1 LDFSVGR
8 KAANKA
14 MERMKKGISSFL
26 GWIKPPNTILFFGAI
41 FLLGILYLTLFRL
54 GFLLKYKN
62 LCSGIPLTIIL
73 KSFLIGARFDIL
85 VISYIFI
92 PLFIIGSLPLV
103 GMGRLKITRI
113 VIETILFTVFAFI
126 FLLSLID
133 IEYYGEFGTHLSH
146 WAFEYLDQM
155 GMVFYSISS
164 NYPVIP
170 YLLLWGALTFI
181 FIWWGITLSKKIF
194 KRINKGKILSQILY
208 FVLICALLAL
218 GARGRLGLAPFNWGV
233 AYFSEYD
240 FANQLALNGVYTLGT
255 SLQDEYEDA
264 HSKSYD
270 EFNFFPSEKAWS
282 EVRKL
287 VWSPNEEFADS
298 QNSLARFYQ
307 LPFERNQNEN
317 HNVVIIFLESWLARY
332 VGTLG
337 GKPEVTPFFDSLA
350 SDGILFENFFAT
362 GTRTN
367 RGLLSVL
374 CSFPSQTGRSLMKKF
389 GAPHPFK
396 SVASIL
402 NERGYQS
409 ILIYGGDLQFDNMQG
424 FLREVG
430 FKRFVGQSDFPKE
443 NSLGKWGVPDHIVL
457 ARANEEFSKMGE
469 SPFLGVVLTLSNH
482 EPFLLPDS
490 SFKLFPPSVPDYKYL
505 NTYRYS
511 DWALGKFFSEAKKEP
526 YFSKTIFILV
536 ADHGKVLPSQSD
548 MPWERFHIACLFYAP
563 DILREKS
570 KRITTVGDQ
579 TDILPTLI
587 GILGKPVLHQ
597 SWGKDILSLSR
608 ENKGFAMMIDGK
620 RIGWVE
626 DPYFFVD
633 RIGANHSL
641 FNFRED
647 PLQKNDLSSQF
658 PELVNKFQTEERSLL
673 QASVEASGQKGKK

>member
-1 LDFSVGR
+1 
-8 KAANKA
+8 
-14 MERMKKGISSFL
+14 MHQTKKRISSFL
-26 GWIKPPNTILFFGAI
+26 GWIKPPNTVIFFGSI
-41 FLLGILYLTLFRL
+41 FLSGVFYLALFRL

-62 LCSGIPLTIIL
+62 LCSGIPATIIL
-73 KSFLIGARFDIL
+73 KSFVIGARFDIL

-92 PLFIIGSLPLV
+92 PFFIMGYLPLI
-103 GMGRLKITRI
+103 GMSRLKITRI
-113 VIETILFTVFAFI
+113 AVETILFTVFAFI

-181 FIWWGITLSKKIF
+181 FIWWGIKLSKKIF
-194 KRINKGKILSQILY
+194 KRVERGGIVLWILY
-208 FVLICALLAL
+208 FIFVCSLLAL

-255 SLQDEYEDA
+255 SLQDEYENA
-264 HSKSYD
+264 HSKSYE
-270 EFNFFPSEKAWS
+270 EFNFFPTEKAWT

-287 VWSPNEEFADS
+287 VKSPNEEFVDS
-298 QNSLARFYQ
+298 QNSLLRFYRP
-307 LPFERNQNEN
+307 PFERNEN
-317 HNVVIIFLESWLARY
+317 KNYNVVIIFLESWLAGY
-332 VGTLG
+332 VGALG
-337 GKPEVTPFFDSLA
+337 GKPDVTPFFDSLTYR
-350 SDGILFENFFAT
+350 GLLFEKFFAT

-389 GAPHPFK
+389 GAPRPFK
-396 SVASIL
+396 SIASIL
-402 NERGYQS
+402 KERGYQS
-409 ILIYGGDLQFDNMQG
+409 IFVYGGDLQFDNMQG

-430 FKRFVGQSDFPKE
+430 FKRFVGQFDFPKE
-443 NSLGKWGVPDHIVL
+443 KSLGKWGVPDHIVL
-457 ARANEEFSKMGE
+457 DRANEEFSKMGE

-490 SFKLFPPSVPDYKYL
+490 SFRLFPSSVPDYKYL

-536 ADHGKVLPSQSD
+536 ADHGKVLQSQGD

-563 DILREKS
+563 AILGENP

-587 GILGKPVLHQ
+587 GILGKPLLHQ
-597 SWGKDILSLSR
+597 SWGKDLLSLSR

-641 FNFRED
+641 FNFGSD

-658 PELVNKFQTEERSLL
+658 PELVKKFQTKERSLL
-673 QASVEASGQKGKK
+673 QASVEASRQKGTK